1 MSSLIAIVYP
11 SEQKAEEVRGLVFDL
26 AKRYLIKFND
36 LVIATR
42 DDKGRV
48 KLNQLMNTTAAGA
61 AGGSFWGLLIGLI
74 FLNPLLGVVAG
85 AAGGAISGALT
96 DAGINDKF
104 MKELGASLQPGHAAL
119 FVLVQDMT
127 ADKVLERSRCM
138 AASCCTRRSTR
149 HERRCCATR
158 SLPSRRQSPSSDRN
172 TAAARPDSTGLGLPP
187 IGQRPQCASRASR
200 TNVGEDG
207 DAARASPDTVHCLP
221 VMRDV

>member
-104 MKELGASLQPGHAAL
+104 MKELGTSLQPGHAAL

-127 ADKVLERSRCM
+127 ADKVLDEIKVHGGVVLHTSLDETREKVLRDALASVS
-138 AASCCTRRSTR
+138 AAEPKT
-149 HERRCCATR
+149 
-158 SLPSRRQSPSSDRN
+158 
-172 TAAARPDSTGLGLPP
+172 
-187 IGQRPQCASRASR
+187 
-200 TNVGEDG
+200 
-207 DAARASPDTVHCLP
+207 
-221 VMRDV
+221 

>member
-104 MKELGASLQPGHAAL
+104 MKELGTSLQPGHAAL

-127 ADKVLERSRCM
+127 ADKVLDEIKVHGGVVLHTSRDETREKLLRDALASVS
-138 AASCCTRRSTR
+138 AA
-149 HERRCCATR
+149 E
-158 SLPSRRQSPSSDRN
+158 PKP
-172 TAAARPDSTGLGLPP
+172 
-187 IGQRPQCASRASR
+187 
-200 TNVGEDG
+200 
-207 DAARASPDTVHCLP
+207 
-221 VMRDV
+221 